1 MATVTLTVLQGLERG
16 RQFENLSVPLTIGRE
31 EDNAVQLNDER
42 ISRCHMKIQQ
52 DGERI
57 ILTDLDST
65 NGTRVNGLPVQMTVL
80 RPGDLITLGR
90 CVLLYG
96 SKEEIRRHCHEAHQ
110 LAIERQ
116 CFTELAAPPVD
127 PVGSSSVAP
136 EHSSSRWDLFDEH
149 GQPVIAFPGG
159 RPPLPRPQTLATR
172 SELAD
177 VLAYFHSQILL
188 ILESRGLNEDLTQ
201 QAHANEQAPAPHEF
215 ARIPWPLWF
224 HLLDLEMDL
233 AQYLREIPEPE

>member
-16 RQFENLSVPLTIGRE
+16 RQFENLPVPLTIGRE

-42 ISRCHMKIQQ
+42 ISRCHVKIQQ
-52 DGERI
+52 DGARI

-96 SKEEIRRHCHEAHQ
+96 SREEIRRHCHEAHQ
-110 LAIERQ
+110 QALELQ
-116 CFTELAAPPVD
+116 CFTELAAPPID
-127 PVGSSSVAP
+127 TANSSSSAP

-149 GQPVIAFPGG
+149 GQPIIAFPGG

-172 SELAD
+172 SEMAD
-177 VLAYFHSQILL
+177 LLAYFHSQILL
-188 ILESRGLNEDLTQ
+188 ILESRGLNEAPTQ
-201 QAHANEQAPAPHEF
+201 QDTGSELSPHEF